1 MKKILKEQKTS
12 QNKPKPYVIP
22 EVVSVVEDL
31 DFSGT
36 YSYANYLRWEF
47 EERLELI
54 KGKIFKMAAPTTLHQ
69 RVTGRIH
76 GELYHFLKKQKCE
89 VLVSPFD
96 VRFPNTSTADQDVF
110 TVLQPDVCIV
120 CDAAKLEP
128 RGCLGAP
135 DIVIEV
141 LSPSTSKKDMV
152 NKFNV
157 YEQHKVKEYWIV
169 EPTKKCI
176 LKYILNASGLFIG
189 DQPYRISDQLTSCI
203 LPGFSLS
210 IKEIFN

>member
-1 MKKILKEQKTS
+1 MKKVVDQDKKQKKE
-12 QNKPKPYVIP
+12 PKPYVIP
-22 EVVSVVEDL
+22 EYMSVVEDL

-69 RVTGRIH
+69 RVIGRIH

-96 VRFPNTSTADQDVF
+96 VRFPERSIADEDVF
-110 TVLQPDVCIV
+110 TVLQPDICIV
-120 CDAAKLEP
+120 CDTSKLEL

-169 EPTKKCI
+169 EPTEKCI
-176 LKYILNASGLFIG
+176 LKYVLNKDGLFIG
-189 DQPYRISDQLTSCI
+189 DKPYRKNGQLTSSI
-203 LPGFSLS
+203 LPDFSLN
-210 IKEIFN
+210 IDEVLN